1 MCVFPLVIVFF
12 LRRKHGELFI
22 VCKFFFSASSVFCE
36 LSGCWRVVVLL
47 LASGITSVLPS
58 FTGHMFMGIK

>member
-1 MCVFPLVIVFF
+1 MESCLSFAS
-12 LRRKHGELFI
+12 
-22 VCKFFFSASSVFCE
+22 FFFSASSVFCE